1 MKKEDIVIKTF
12 NSIEEALYKIKMLN
26 TTNKIEE
33 LKKQYI
39 NRDLMII
46 PNKNNYQLIARIKNE
61 K

>member
-46 PNKNNYQLIARIKNE
+46 SNKNNYQLIARIKNE